1 MTVDIYKCQ
10 HCGEII
16 NEGKRVY
23 LVENNNNYG
32 YKAYYTCCSKYCA
45 EELKKGI
52 LEQMLLEV
60 ERFQLSEIVEDI
72 W

>member
-1 MTVDIYKCQ
+1 MTVDICKCQ

-23 LVENNNNYG
+23 LVENNNYG
-32 YKAYYTCCSKYCA
+32 YKTYYTCCSKYCA
-45 EELKKGI
+45 EELKKEI

-60 ERFQLSEIVEDI
+60 EKFQLSEIVEDI

>member
-1 MTVDIYKCQ
+1 MTVNICKCQ

-23 LVENNNNYG
+23 LVENNNYG
-32 YKAYYTCCSKYCA
+32 YKTYCTCCSKYCA
-45 EELKKGI
+45 EELQKEI
-52 LEQMLLEV
+52 LEEMLLEV
-60 ERFQLSEIVEDI
+60 ERYKLSEIVEDI